1 MANPLLDDDGDGLSW
16 LSEEERE
23 ALAED
28 DGEEDLLREIATEDD
43 ETDDD
48 EPDDD
53 DEAQAKSA
61 AQAQP
66 AEPAAQ
72 PEAEEPP
79 QQPFQPV
86 YVAPLPA
93 DFEAR
98 ANALV
103 EAGKKL
109 TEAYENGDLDLKE
122 FQVQQRQLNEQEWQ
136 LRAAALKADM
146 AREQHQQAIAQRWAW
161 EQEAYFRKPENRAF
175 RDDPVISHAF
185 EGALKLL
192 AADEANTKRD
202 MAWFLEEAGRL
213 SREKVRELAA
223 GLGMSAISEPAK
235 PITSGTPPR
244 SARAK
249 SAAPPPPTLGGI
261 PTAATPDPSADEFA
275 YLDKLSGLA
284 AERALAKLSPDQ
296 LDRYLSQ

>member
-1 MANPLLDDDGDGLSW
+1 MANTLLDDDGDGLAW

-23 ALAED
+23 ALNAD
-28 DGEEDLLREIATEDD
+28 DGEEDLLREIAEEED
-43 ETDDD
+43 E
-48 EPDDD
+48 EE
-53 DEAQAKSA
+53 EAEAVAPSQPESA
-61 AQAQP
+61 P
-66 AEPAAQ
+66 AEPAPSAQ
-72 PEAEEPP
+72 APTEEPP

-93 DFEAR
+93 DFEQR
-98 ANALV
+98 AHQLV
-103 EAGKKL
+103 EARKKL
-109 TEAYENGDLDLKE
+109 VESYENGDIDLAT
-122 FQVQQRQLNEQEWQ
+122 FQQQQRQLNEHEWQ

-192 AADEANTKRD
+192 AADEGNTKRD

-223 GLGMSAISEPAK
+223 GLGMQAGEPAK
-235 PITSGTPPR
+235 PAGGAPPP
-244 SARAK
+244 AK
-249 SAAPPPPTLGGI
+249 RGRPNAPPPPPTLGGI
-261 PTAATPDPSADEFA
+261 PTAMTPDPAADEFA
-275 YLDKLSGLA
+275 YLDKLNGLE